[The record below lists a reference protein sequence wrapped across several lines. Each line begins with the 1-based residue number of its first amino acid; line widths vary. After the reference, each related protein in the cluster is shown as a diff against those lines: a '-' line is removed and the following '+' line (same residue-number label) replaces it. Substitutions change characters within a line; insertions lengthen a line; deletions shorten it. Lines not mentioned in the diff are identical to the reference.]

1 MDMIEEK
8 KRLKALVGTY
18 VKEKS
23 TGTFYKITEVYH
35 NIYKDVCYKLLNMS
49 THKTRE
55 LIEGSEEYVKN
66 FEPYHLAPAKEQET

>member
-1 MDMIEEK
+1 MNMIEEK

-23 TGTFYKITEVYH
+23 TRHFYKITEVYH
-35 NIYKDVCYKLLNMS
+35 NIYKDVCYKLLDM
-49 THKTRE
+49 TTGKTRE

-66 FEPYHLAPAKEQET
+66 FEPYHNAKE